1 MGPVPPQPKGWRG
14 GAADLIVLAILV
26 IAGFILRAWGVGF
39 GTPILSNLY
48 VRPDES
54 LIVEPAL
61 HLFER
66 LGDPRFYVY
75 PALVSEVTAILY
87 HLYYWVA
94 TLFREP
100 ASSSLV
106 ADFAR
111 FQDAYFLIPRW
122 ISVLCGTATI
132 GVVFKIGRRLT
143 SETGALAAAGLF
155 ACAPLAVRDAH
166 FGVTDTPMVLF
177 LSLCALYFLRYQENG
192 EPGTLVMSSAL
203 FGLAA
208 ACKYTALL
216 MGPRI
221 ALADLFTSGLER
233 SWQDRLRHLAIIAI
247 VPLALFFL
255 LNPYII
261 PNFRAA
267 LSELFS
273 ILKIFYL
280 WQEGDP
286 PWSVGLSLG
295 RILRPLQFGPGELL
309 GLGLAGAGVVFAF
322 AVPRGRKATVFLAGF
337 VLLHLL
343 ALVPFQHPVPF
354 RYLLPILPFLA
365 VLAGKGFA
373 DLFNAL
379 DRRLTKTVL
388 TVLLTVSFAGSV
400 ARSVRLDGLLSK
412 TDTRALAGQWIRDNV
427 SQETPIVLLCGP
439 ESEPQ
444 ILESPD
450 SLARRMEYVS
460 RRYGASAGDF
470 ISRLYRDQLTNPDIG
485 SQGREVYRFPQP
497 GDISGSRIVRV
508 TSWHPLELGNSPAG
522 ELSKWQGH
530 VLRQADFISTTG
542 AESAS
547 WDIIDGFFL
556 PFDSLSEVERP
567 GPNLRVEVL
576 ELMHDDANISG
587 DP

>member
-1 MGPVPPQPKGWRG
+1 MLQDNGRRS
-14 GAADLIVLAILV
+14 GAPFITPFVLAILV
-26 IAGFILRAWGVGF
+26 AAGFVLRAWGVGF
-39 GTPILSNLY
+39 GLPILSNLY

-87 HLYYWVA
+87 HVYYWVVNP
-94 TLFREP
+94 FRDVP
-100 ASSSLV
+100 SSSLV
-106 ADFAR
+106 SDFAR

-132 GVVFKIGRRLT
+132 VVVFKIGRRLT
-143 SETGALAAAGLF
+143 SETGALVAAGLF

-177 LSLCALYFLRYQENG
+177 LSLCALYFLRYQEHG
-192 EPGTLVMSSAL
+192 DTRVLVFSSAL

-208 ACKYTALL
+208 ASKYTALL

-221 ALADLFTSGLER
+221 ALADLVKVGFSG
-233 SWQDRLRHLAIIAI
+233 SWRTRLKHLAIVAL
-247 VPLALFFL
+247 VPLGLFFL

-267 LSELFS
+267 FSELVS

-286 PWSVGLSLG
+286 PWSIGLSLG

-309 GLGLAGAGVVFAF
+309 GLGLAAAGVVFTF
-322 AVPRGRKATVFLAGF
+322 AVPRGRKAAVFLSGF

-373 DLFNAL
+373 DLFDSL
-379 DRRLTKTVL
+379 DRRLTKTIL
-388 TVLLTVSFAGSV
+388 SILLVVSFSGAA

-412 TDTRALAGQWIRDNV
+412 PDTRVLAGEWIRENAGPD
-427 SQETPIVLLCGP
+427 TPIVLLCGP

-444 ILESPD
+444 VLESPE
-450 SLARRMEYVS
+450 SLKRRMKYVA
-460 RRYGASAGDF
+460 RRYGENAGDF
-470 ISRLYRDQLTNPDIG
+470 ISRLYRDQLANPEIE
-485 SQGREVYRFPQP
+485 SRGREVYRFPQP
-497 GDISGSRIVRV
+497 EDIRRSRVVRV

-522 ELSKWQGH
+522 EPSKWQGRI
-530 VLRQADFISTTG
+530 LKQADFVSTTG
-542 AESAS
+542 AESAT

-556 PFDSLSEVERP
+556 PFDSLAEVERP

-576 ELMHDDANISG
+576 ELKREVANA
-587 DP
+587 PQKP